1 MTYVV
6 LTLPA
11 DPTARARRVAFERAQ
26 GGTIYLRPDT
36 THVLA
41 RESWPLMTPPLP
53 ALPADRTGW
62 VEIAA

>member
-1 MTYVV
+1 MTY
-6 LTLPA
+6 LAITLPT
-11 DPTARARRVAFERAQ
+11 DPDLRSRRVAFERSQ
-26 GGTIYLRPDT
+26 GGVIYLRPDT

-53 ALPADRTGW
+53 TLPADRTGW

>member
-1 MTYVV
+1 MTYLVIN
-6 LTLPA
+6 LPS
-11 DPTARARRVAFERAQ
+11 DPSARTARAAFERAQ

-53 ALPADRTGW
+53 ELPDDRTGW